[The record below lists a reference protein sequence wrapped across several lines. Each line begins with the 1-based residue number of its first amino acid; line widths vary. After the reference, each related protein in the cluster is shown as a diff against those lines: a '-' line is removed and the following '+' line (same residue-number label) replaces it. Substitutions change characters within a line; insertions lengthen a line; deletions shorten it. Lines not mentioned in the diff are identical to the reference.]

1 MIENDDPY
9 NEIIPG
15 LFIGN
20 VYAAEDP
27 TFFRKHNIKAVVNC
41 AAKEVK
47 CSFEKKGNPLGR
59 QVDYFKLYVS
69 DTLKPKDFKTMI
81 NYLPDA
87 VQFIKDH
94 KKLKHNILINC
105 VAGKNRSAAVGA
117 AYLSSE
123 HNMTINEAINYII
136 KKRKCAF
143 NDGESVNFESSL
155 IHFTK

>member
-20 VYAAEDP
+20 VYAAEDVN
-27 TFFRKHNIKAVVNC
+27 FFKKHNIKAVVNC

-47 CSFEKKGNPLGR
+47 CHFKDNNNPLGR
-59 QVDYFKLYVS
+59 KIEYFKLYVD

-87 VQFIKDH
+87 VAFIKH
-94 KKLKHNILINC
+94 HRKLKNN
-105 VAGKNRSAAVGA
+105 VAVFCMAGYNRSATVVA

-123 HNMTINEAINYII
+123 HDMTINEALNHII

-143 NDGESVNFESSL
+143 NHGQSVNFEDSL
-155 IHFTK
+155 RYYAK